1 MNTTVTYRGGVE
13 FEVDARGHRV
23 VCDQPVESGGN
34 NAGMSPPEFLLA
46 SLGTCAAYYA
56 VQYLKARS
64 LPADGLEVR
73 VAAEKATGPTRL
85 SSFLIELRV
94 PGLVDPKHQEGVLR
108 AAKSCLIHNT
118 LLQAPRIEMTL
129 DATITAR
136 A

>member
-1 MNTTVTYRGGVE
+1 METTVTYRGGVE

-23 VCDQPVESGGN
+23 VCDQPTENGGA

-56 VQYLKARS
+56 LQYLKARS
-64 LPADGLEVR
+64 LAADGLEVR
-73 VAAEKATGPTRL
+73 VTAGKATGPARL
-85 SSFLIELRV
+85 ASFRIEVRV
-94 PGLVDPKHQEGVLR
+94 PGLEDVKHQEGVLR

-118 LLQAPRIEMTL
+118 LMQPPQIEITL
-129 DATITAR
+129 DTTMAAR